1 MKLPKYEYQTLTEP
15 GRIRLLRYGQCNF
28 DKKPSI
34 EISLETFKID
44 EAPPYLALSY
54 CWGKKKANKDIV
66 CDGKTIRVTTTL
78 LEALEHLYPRMNS
91 DSEDSPRYLWID
103 QLCIDQCNP
112 QEKNHQVA
120 LMGNIYSSA
129 VRTVIWL
136 GPDQGFAR
144 EAFDFVQQIFAVVE
158 LEYSDHNN
166 WAKFP
171 YRIFDGELHAKRG
184 LPEHLDGA
192 WVALR
197 ALLNRPWFK
206 RLWVLQEVVLSR
218 EDPSVVCGLEDCSWY
233 VLSVVCEWVG
243 MNGYVEQSY
252 CPNTVLNVGEIRCVS
267 YHKAR
272 LDLASLVF
280 MIATEFDCTDARDK
294 VFGLLGLTSQ
304 DERNRVI
311 PDYNLSPTEL
321 YQDLARDIICRQG
334 NLAWLNLQLSHNR
347 HIRDLFRRIGSQHL
361 WRSAPSWVPHFN
373 MHPWLLLHRMNEVFG
388 HHEEAGCA
396 LAWSE
401 QFRASDDTRA
411 EFRDIPRSP
420 ECVEMPMLSLRG
432 LRADTLRCRF
442 EVNTRVGVVW
452 QAQNRRQRTRLV
464 KAGWKDWRGQALS
477 LYGSMSGMRRP
488 ICLRLWSEVLRSHPD
503 VDIVLLARSMCEATT
518 MNSGEDFK
526 PLEDADFHHFCAY
539 MVETYDAWGGR
550 FEHSHSRFHKSFDV
564 LRQLEEG
571 GISSRY
577 QLLMRDRCHMRRSF
591 ITEGGRIG
599 IGPSSMKKGDTVVVL
614 FGGGTPYVLR
624 SWKGKWLLL
633 GDCYVTGLMQGES
646 IEKWRAG
653 ELQDQWFDIV

>member
-15 GRIRLLRYGQCNF
+15 GRIRLLRYGQCDF

-91 DSEDSPRYLWID
+91 NSEDSPKCLWID

-136 GPDQGFAR
+136 GPDRGFAR
-144 EAFDFVQQIFAVVE
+144 EAFDLVQQIFAVVE
-158 LEYSDHNN
+158 LEYPDHKNR
-166 WAKFP
+166 ADLP
-171 YRIFDGELHAKRG
+171 YRMFDGELHAQRG
-184 LPEHLDGA
+184 LPERSDGA

-233 VLSVVCEWVG
+233 VLSVVCGWVG
-243 MNGYVEQSY
+243 MNCYVEQSY
-252 CPNTVLNVGEIRCVS
+252 CPDTVLNVGEIRYVS
-267 YHKAR
+267 YGKAR
-272 LDLASLVF
+272 LDLVSLVP
-280 MIATEFDCTDARDK
+280 MIAPHFDCTDARDK

-304 DERNRVI
+304 DERDRVI

-334 NLAWLNLQLSHNR
+334 NLVWLNMQLGHNR
-347 HIRDLFRRIGSQHL
+347 HIRDLFRRIGSRHL
-361 WRSAPSWVPHFN
+361 WRNAPSWVPHFN
-373 MHPWLLLHRMNEVFG
+373 MHPRLFPQSMNSVLV
-388 HHEEAGCA
+388 HEEAGRV
-396 LAWSE
+396 LTWPE

-411 EFRDIPRSP
+411 EFRDVPRSP
-420 ECVEMPMLSLRG
+420 ECAEMPMLSLRG
-432 LRADTLRCRF
+432 LQADTLRCRF
-442 EVNTRVGVVW
+442 EVNTYRSVLW
-452 QAQNRRQRTRLV
+452 QAQKWRQRTRFG
-464 KAGWKDWRGQALS
+464 KAGWGDWRGQTVT
-477 LYGSMSGMRRP
+477 LYDYVSGMRRP

-503 VDIVLLARSMCEATT
+503 ADIVLLARSMCEATT
-518 MNSGEDFK
+518 TNRGEDFE
-526 PLEDADFHHFCAY
+526 PLEDADFHDFCAY
-539 MVETYDAWGGR
+539 MVEIYNAWGGK

-577 QLLMRDRCHMRRSF
+577 QSLMERSCHMRRCF

-599 IGPSSMKKGDTVVVL
+599 IGPTSMKKGDMVVVL

-646 IEKWRAG
+646 IGKWRAG
-653 ELQDQWFDIV
+653 ELQEQWFDIV